1 MKNFDK
7 DAFLADVA
15 GICWERGFDETDD
28 VNVLVTQWS
37 TLFSLII
44 DKYAPIKTLRASER
58 YCLWV
63 NEDLKRLIRSRDK
76 LKKAAVK
83 SKSDSYELL

>member
-1 MKNFDK
+1 MVTTRSVKNFDK

-15 GICWERGFDETDD
+15 GIRWEQGFSETDN

-44 DKYAPIKTLRASER
+44 DKHA
-58 YCLWV
+58 
-63 NEDLKRLIRSRDK
+63 
-76 LKKAAVK
+76 
-83 SKSDSYELL
+83 